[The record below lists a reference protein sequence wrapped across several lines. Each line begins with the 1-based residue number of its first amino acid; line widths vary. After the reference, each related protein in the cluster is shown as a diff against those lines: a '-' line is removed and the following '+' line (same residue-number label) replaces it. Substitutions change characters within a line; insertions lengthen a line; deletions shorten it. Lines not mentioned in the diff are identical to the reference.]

1 MEENATTVD
10 QPNKKKGKKKTVE
23 VQVKKSTTASS
34 NGGDVMDGGFEK
46 DFKREKKLRKI
57 LKDALAKE

>member
-10 QPNKKKGKKKTVE
+10 QPNKKKDKKKTVGL
-23 VQVKKSTTASS
+23 KKSTTASS
-34 NGGDVMDGGFEK
+34 NGNVIDGGFEK